1 MRLSEHI
8 LVAQPEA
15 ERHLDEVA
23 AAAPGAQV
31 TCVDPITPGGA
42 ISHELAATT
51 TVLFADQCPANVA
64 EMPRLRWVQLGSHGY
79 SQLNGT
85 PLHPDAVVTN
95 ASGVNDL
102 PIAEW
107 CVMMLL
113 ALGRKLP
120 SMLAA
125 QRERRW
131 DRSAAFQAE
140 LRGTRVG
147 ILGFGNIGRE
157 VARHCHALG
166 FEVWV
171 MSRGGLHSR
180 GARYDP
186 LRRPPEDVPRPA
198 RVFRLDERADFFA
211 GLDALV
217 VTTPLT
223 SRTRGLVDATA
234 LAQLPPG
241 ALLLNPARA
250 GVVDE
255 HALIEAL
262 RNGRLG
268 GAALDDHYR
277 QPMPPDDPFWDLPN
291 TIVTAHI
298 SGSTGS
304 PWYRHRIWDLF
315 ITNLR
320 RRSAGEILLNL
331 IARDDLELACA
342 PHPVREA

>member
-1 MRLSEHI
+1 M
-8 LVAQPEA
+8 
-15 ERHLDEVA
+15 
-23 AAAPGAQV
+23 
-31 TCVDPITPGGA
+31 
-42 ISHELAATT
+42 
-51 TVLFADQCPANVA
+51 
-64 EMPRLRWVQLGSHGY
+64 
-79 SQLNGT
+79 NGI

-95 ASGVNDL
+95 ASGANDP

-113 ALGRKLP
+113 ALGRRLP
-120 SMLAA
+120 DMLAA

-131 DRSAAFQAE
+131 DRAPAYQGE
-140 LRGTRVG
+140 LCGKRVG

-157 VARHCHALG
+157 VARYCQALG

-171 MSRGGLHSR
+171 MSRSGLRDR

-186 LRRPPEDVPRPA
+186 RRRPPDDVPEPA
-198 RVFRLDERADFFA
+198 RVFGLDERPQFFA

-223 SRTRGLVDATA
+223 SRTRGLVDASA
-234 LAQLPPG
+234 LAQLPPH

-255 HALIEAL
+255 YALIEAL
-262 RNGRLG
+262 RYGRLG

-298 SGSTGS
+298 SGSTAS
-304 PWYRHRIWDLF
+304 PWYRDRIWDLF
-315 ITNLR
+315 LTNLR
-320 RRSAGEILLNL
+320 RRAAGEALLNV
-331 IARDDLELACA
+331 IARHDLELA
-342 PHPVREA
+342 PPPM